1 MNKSIWTLVAS
12 LLLLITWMSCGSSK
26 KMNDPAMGTTPSE
39 AIADNTLAPKEKALL
54 WKIEKDGLPSASY
67 LYGTIHII
75 PKDDFFYPS
84 GTIEAIEAS
93 TKMVFEID
101 MSVMTDMSAQMG
113 LMQKSLMKDGK
124 KISDLL
130 SEVDLKIVK
139 DHFDKMGLPF
149 ALFERMKP
157 AFLTVFA
164 SEDMSPNS
172 MQNGDMKSYEM
183 EFMDI
188 AKTRK
193 MDMGGLETVDYQLS
207 VFDSIPYTDQANIL
221 VESIKSSSEGEDEL
235 KKMIEIYKNQDLEGM
250 GAMFSDESIGDMDI
264 LLNNRNRN
272 WIPVMK
278 NYMNEKPTF
287 FAVGAGHLVGV
298 QGVIALLRAEGYTLT
313 PVINN

>member
-1 MNKSIWTLVAS
+1 MNRSIFTIATS
-12 LLLLITWMSCGSSK
+12 MLLLITWMSCGTSK
-26 KMNDPAMGTTPSE
+26 KAHNPAKGTTPST
-39 AIADNTLAPKEKALL
+39 AIANDNLAPTEKALL
-54 WKIEKDGLPSASY
+54 WKIEKDGLPAASY

-75 PKDDFFYPS
+75 PSGDFFYPT
-84 GTIEAIEAS
+84 GTLQAIEA
-93 TKMVFEID
+93 TNKMVFEID
-101 MSVMTDMSAQMG
+101 MNLMTDMSAQMG

-130 SEVDLKIVK
+130 SEADLKIVK
-139 DHFDKMGLPF
+139 DHFAEMGLPF
-149 ALFERMKP
+149 ALFDRMKP

-164 SEDMSPNS
+164 SEDMSPNA

-193 MDMGGLETVDYQLS
+193 MDVGGLETIDYQLS
-207 VFDSIPYTDQANIL
+207 VFDSIPYTDQANML
-221 VESIKSSSEGEDEL
+221 VESIKSAGEGDDEL
-235 KKMIEIYKNQDLEGM
+235 KKMIEVYKNQDLEGM
-250 GAMFSDESIGDMDI
+250 GAMFSDESLGDMDI

-278 NYMNEKPTF
+278 DYMKEKPTF

-298 QGVIALLRAEGYTLT
+298 QGVIALLRAEGFKLT